1 MSWLKKA
8 RGLKRISSKKLA
20 ELSGMSMNYIQKMEG
35 GNRSMPLDTAQ
46 KLYDAL
52 GFTPEE
58 VEFNTPQ
65 LIEQIENIDT
75 DEICLSYVLVDGVIY
90 FTGIADCDACNTFIT
105 TIDNA
110 KLLLTSQNILFG

>member
-20 ELSGMSMNYIQKMEG
+20 ELSGMSMNYIQKIEG

-52 GFTPEE
+52 GFTPDEIQ
-58 VEFNTPQ
+58 FNTSQ
-65 LIEQIENIDT
+65 LIEQIGSMDT
-75 DEICLSYVLVDGVIY
+75 DAVRLSYVLVDGVIY
-90 FTGIADCDACNTFIT
+90 FTGFDEQSTFAVS
-105 TIDNA
+105 IDSA
-110 KLLLTSQNILFG
+110 RLLLESQAVLFG